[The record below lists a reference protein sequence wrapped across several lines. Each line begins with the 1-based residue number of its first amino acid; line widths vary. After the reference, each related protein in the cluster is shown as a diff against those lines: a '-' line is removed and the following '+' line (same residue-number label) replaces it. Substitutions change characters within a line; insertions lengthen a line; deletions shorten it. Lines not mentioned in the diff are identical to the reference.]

1 VNERTRRWIGAAA
14 GFATGAA
21 AGLLGV
27 GGGEFRIPVLL
38 RVLSLPVQS
47 ASAANLIIGLCTVT
61 LSAARRVG
69 RLTWTREDAILVAWM
84 AVASLAGS
92 AFGVIWRAHVSHRPL
107 LRIVRGYLIL
117 VGLWMLYE
125 SVSHTEHVLFDPEGV
140 SRVVLAVLVAGLIA
154 VASAM
159 IGVAGGE
166 MRIPALMYLFA
177 VPITT
182 AGTLSLL
189 ASIPTVGAGAITD
202 WRLGQ
207 LRRDVWI
214 AVGLLAVPSILGVLV
229 GAYFV
234 PLIDRRILTGIF
246 GAVLLASSFRL
257 MPHHQMDPSGLQKQ
271 LDHYQSSKPL
281 DRQ

>member
-1 VNERTRRWIGAAA
+1 MPKSSSRWLGALA
-14 GFATGAA
+14 GFGTGAA

-38 RVLSLPVQS
+38 RVLNLPVQS

-69 RLTWTREDAILVAWM
+69 HLTWTRDDAILVAWM

-107 LRIVRGYLIL
+107 LRIVRGYLVL
-117 VGLWMLYE
+117 VGVWMLYE
-125 SVSHTEHVLFDPEGV
+125 SFSHSEHVLFDPEGV
-140 SRVVLAVLVAGLIA
+140 SRVVLAALAAGLIA

-189 ASIPTVGAGAITD
+189 ASIPTVGAGTVTD
-202 WRLGQ
+202 WKLGQ

-214 AVGLLAVPSILGVLV
+214 AVALLAVPSIVGVLV

-234 PLIDRRILTGIF
+234 SFVDRRILTGIF
-246 GAVLLASSFRL
+246 GAVLLASSVRL
-257 MPHHQMDPSGLQKQ
+257 TG
-271 LDHYQSSKPL
+271 DH
-281 DRQ
+281 RHE

>member
-1 VNERTRRWIGAAA
+1 MVPESTSRWLGAVA
-14 GFATGAA
+14 GFGTGAA

-38 RVLSLPVQS
+38 RVLNLPVQS

-69 RLTWTREDAILVAWM
+69 HVTWTREDAVLVAWM

-92 AFGVIWRAHVSHRPL
+92 ALGVIWRAHVSHRPL

-125 SVSHTEHVLFDPEGV
+125 SISHSEHALFDPEGG
-140 SRVVLAVLVAGLIA
+140 SRLVLAALVAGLIA

-177 VPITT
+177 VPIAT

-207 LRRDVWI
+207 LRRDAWI
-214 AVGLLAVPSILGVLV
+214 AVGLLAVPSIFGVLV

-234 PLIDRRILTGIF
+234 PLVDRRILTAIF
-246 GAVLLASSFRL
+246 GAVLLASSVRL
-257 MPHHQMDPSGLQKQ
+257 TGHHRRD
-271 LDHYQSSKPL
+271 
-281 DRQ
+281 